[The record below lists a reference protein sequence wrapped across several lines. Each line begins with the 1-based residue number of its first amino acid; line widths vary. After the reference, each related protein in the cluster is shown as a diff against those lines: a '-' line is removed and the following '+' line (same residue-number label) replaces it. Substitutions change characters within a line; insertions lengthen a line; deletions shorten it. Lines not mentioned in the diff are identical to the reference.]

1 MAGDLSLRDEPCPVC
16 DATTTHAVAIELR
29 QECPDGDNS
38 AYSRE
43 PYRVTECTVCGAS
56 RASRVRSA

>member
-1 MAGDLSLRDEPCPVC
+1 MSRGPQRHDEPCPVC
-16 DATTTHAVAIELR
+16 DATTTHLVTIELR
-29 QECPDGDNS
+29 QEGPDGENC

-43 PYRVTECTVCGAS
+43 PYRVTECTVCGRS

>member
-1 MAGDLSLRDEPCPVC
+1 MVRDQSRRDEPCPIC
-16 DATTTHAVAIELR
+16 EATTQHVVTIEVR
-29 QECPDGDNS
+29 QERPDGENC

-43 PYRVTECTVCGAS
+43 PYRVTECTVCGDS